1 MDWLKQSITGPD
13 NETVA
18 IGRLIGMVIAF
29 VLIMVFPTIAVITA
43 MFGLVKVE
51 VWASLFFILQ
61 TYVPLIVASVGFL
74 VWGTNGTEPK
84 QAIKDKTDA

>member
-1 MDWLKQSITGPD
+1 MGWLKEAITGPD
-13 NETVA
+13 NQTVA

-29 VLIMVFPTIAVITA
+29 VLILVFPTLAVITA

-51 VWASLFFILQ
+51 TWASLFFILQ

-84 QAIKDKTDA
+84 QSSKDNPHD